1 MKIASLFVIAHHP
14 IGELLS
20 RKKADF
26 IRLLSALIRVKDFD
40 LAILGSGLSG
50 SGSFQI
56 ALVFRE
62 ACIKP
67 LADFTIIIEFVK

>member
-1 MKIASLFVIAHHP
+1 MKIASLFVITHHP

-20 RKKADF
+20 RKKPDF
-26 IRLLSALIRVKDFD
+26 IRLLSAFIRVKDFD
-40 LAILGSGLSG
+40 LSSRGSILSG
-50 SGSFQI
+50 SRSFQI

-67 LADFTIIIEFVK
+67 LVAFTIIIEFVK